1 MEGSSTTTGAV
12 QGRSEEDGR
21 GGSGYHMMAPA
32 AAAAAAAAADAADSV
47 EEDGTGC
54 WPRSTGSV
62 RRGEG

>member
-1 MEGSSTTTGAV
+1 MMAGAV
-12 QGRSEEDGR
+12 LGRSEEDGR
-21 GGSGYHMMAPA
+21 GRWRGGYHMMAP
-32 AAAAAAAAADAADSV
+32 AAAAADAADSV